1 MESLQASPSATTR
14 QVAQSF
20 LNRPFDTKAHDRQN
34 SFIRRST
41 CPQCLET
48 AVRFL
53 LALDLKLNDKVNP
66 THYAWQA
73 GVERS
78 MFDAFSPPKEDSLVS
93 FSI

>member
-1 MESLQASPSATTR
+1 LPGLYFKLTEYI
-14 QVAQSF
+14 
-20 LNRPFDTKAHDRQN
+20 
-34 SFIRRST
+34 IRCST

-73 GVERS
+73 GVGR
-78 MFDAFSPPKEDSLVS
+78 SLVS
-93 FSI
+93 HLIRLAAFRTIGALTPDTPMI

>member
-1 MESLQASPSATTR
+1 MF
-14 QVAQSF
+14 V
-20 LNRPFDTKAHDRQN
+20 
-34 SFIRRST
+34 

-73 GVERS
+73 GVGRS
-78 MFDAFSPPKEDSLVS
+78 MFDVHQFLFRLNWPLFSPEAA
-93 FSI
+93 FI